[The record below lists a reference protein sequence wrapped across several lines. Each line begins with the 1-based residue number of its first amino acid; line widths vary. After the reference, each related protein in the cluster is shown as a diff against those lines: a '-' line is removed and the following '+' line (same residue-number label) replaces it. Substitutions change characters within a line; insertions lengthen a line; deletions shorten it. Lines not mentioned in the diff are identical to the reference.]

1 MGLLFLLVFLWKILH
16 RDSQSKKEIHKIIY
30 SLCCLV
36 SSLRIS
42 AKQQSMKIF
51 ITGISTDVGKTIT
64 SAIVVE
70 ALEADYW
77 KPIQAGDLDNSDS
90 HKVKSQVSN
99 SKSQFFP
106 NSYALNTP
114 ASPHLAAEIDGITID
129 IKNIQEPKTENH
141 LVIEGAGGIFV
152 PLNENET
159 IVDLIKTDYKVIIVS
174 RHYLGSVNHTLLT
187 IEAIQN
193 RGFKVA
199 GIIFSG
205 SENKSTESLI
215 HNKTGIKCI
224 GRIDEEPYF
233 DQNVIRE
240 YADLFRENLLNL

>member
-1 MGLLFLLVFLWKILH
+1 
-16 RDSQSKKEIHKIIY
+16 
-30 SLCCLV
+30 
-36 SSLRIS
+36 
-42 AKQQSMKIF
+42 MKIF
-51 ITGISTDVGKTIT
+51 ITGISTDVGKTVT

-99 SKSQFFP
+99 SKSQFYP
-106 NSYALNTP
+106 NAYQLHTP

-129 IKNIQEPKTENH
+129 LKQIQEPKTDNH

-152 PLNENET
+152 PLNQT
-159 IVDLIKTDYKVIIVS
+159 DSIIDLIQRDYKVIVVS
-174 RHYLGSVNHTLLT
+174 RHYLGSINHTLLT
-187 IEAIQN
+187 VEAIRN
-193 RGFKVA
+193 RGFEVA

-205 SENKSTESLI
+205 SENKSTEDLI
-215 HNKTGIKCI
+215 LNKTGINCI
-224 GRIDEEPYF
+224 GKIDEEPYF

-240 YADLFRENLLNL
+240 YADLFRHNLLSLEKSKI